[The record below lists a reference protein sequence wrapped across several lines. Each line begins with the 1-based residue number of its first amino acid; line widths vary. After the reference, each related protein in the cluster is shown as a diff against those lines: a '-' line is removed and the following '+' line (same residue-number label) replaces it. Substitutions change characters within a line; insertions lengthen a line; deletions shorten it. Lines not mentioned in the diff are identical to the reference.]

1 MGKAICLL
9 RKAESCGDVV
19 VRGCF
24 FRHSFHFLPYYSD
37 DHGCCQQ
44 GKTDHDKE
52 RIEQARP
59 NGLSHGSLF
68 QIDAAFFDVILKA
81 AVPVVLAEI
90 VEEDLF
96 QLLLTIAVERILA
109 A

>member
-1 MGKAICLL
+1 M
-9 RKAESCGDVV
+9 
-19 VRGCF
+19 
-24 FRHSFHFLPYYSD
+24 PYHSD
-37 DHGCCQQ
+37 DRGCCQQ

-59 NGLSHGSLF
+59 DGLSYGSLF

>member
-52 RIEQARP
+52 RIEQAPRK
-59 NGLSHGSLF
+59 GRM
-68 QIDAAFFDVILKA
+68 
-81 AVPVVLAEI
+81 
-90 VEEDLF
+90 
-96 QLLLTIAVERILA
+96 RIMS
-109 A
+109 

>member
-1 MGKAICLL
+1 M
-9 RKAESCGDVV
+9 
-19 VRGCF
+19 
-24 FRHSFHFLPYYSD
+24 PYHSD
-37 DHGCCQQ
+37 DCGCRQQ
-44 GKTDHDKE
+44 GKTDHDKD
-52 RIEQARP
+52 RKEQARP
-59 NGLSHGSLF
+59 DGLSYGSLF

-81 AVPVVLAEI
+81 AVPVVLAKI